1 MVDNIA
7 KNTEETAV
15 YIGTGATQVKQAVEY
30 KKAAMRKKICVIGG
44 LLIVLLILIAVAIIL
59 AIVLSGKK

>member
-1 MVDNIA
+1 ME
-7 KNTEETAV
+7 NTVIHIQQGSQLT
-15 YIGTGATQVKQAVEY
+15 KQAVEY
-30 KKAAMRKKICVIGG
+30 KKAAIRKKVCVIGG